1 MKHLLW
7 LCEQE
12 VAVARGWQPL
22 EREMSLYY
30 YVRGQGRKEGREEG
44 PGLAFLRLAA
54 SAAVFL

>member
-1 MKHLLW
+1 
-7 LCEQE
+7 
-12 VAVARGWQPL
+12 
-22 EREMSLYY
+22 MSLYY